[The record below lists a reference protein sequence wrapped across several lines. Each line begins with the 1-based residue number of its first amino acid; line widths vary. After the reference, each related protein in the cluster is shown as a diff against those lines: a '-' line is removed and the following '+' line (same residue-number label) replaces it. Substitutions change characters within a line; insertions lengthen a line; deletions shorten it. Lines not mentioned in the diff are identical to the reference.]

1 MAKKERLHFG
11 KISGDTVMKPFER
24 VRKTAKGLFSINI
37 QKDIEK
43 VKYLR
48 ASRQLIKYSW
58 ERFKIPFFVRI
69 KSNPLPSCPFYY
81 GALDDRC
88 ARHLGHSSS
97 NGSALDVML
106 SNANSMQGANR
117 PAYAGAVLD
126 DEENIPVIPVVCS
139 VSDVSRSSVSRLDW
153 EDSLCKMAKAKQAKR
168 CQLKKTVEGTE
179 KYMGMSTSKGTRAY
193 NYRKRTRYA
202 EIIRGYEE
210 DKQNTAFLT
219 LSSNRVDASTPIE
232 RVWEVFYKAARS
244 ITHKMQ
250 RKWGVKYF
258 LSVESDGNFLPHAH
272 LLVSF
277 SNCTVG
283 SLYIILCS
291 WIKSEWALGT
301 IDASLLSDYE
311 GEQKLHD
318 YLTKELQYAIESAPT
333 YEDDRESPQAQ
344 GFYKAM
350 NTLYFTE
357 ILRRKQF
364 MYSKSYRELLDSI
377 ADKYVSHE
385 TKDKQSSVKDDTLHN
400 EFINQFDR
408 DLELVE
414 TANATGT
421 YTPET
426 DEAFFRLMGIMMP
439 ERCRKDWFTSTDA
452 EKLQMLQENNGSL
465 VCSCQNRGVRHGSK
479 AMTCS
484 CSMLPYFDARK
495 WEDKE

>member
-11 KISGDTVMKPFER
+11 KTSGDAVLKPFGEVKKSAR
-24 VRKTAKGLFSINI
+24 ALFSINV

-48 ASRQLIKYSW
+48 ASRELIKYSW

-69 KSNPLPSCPFYY
+69 NSKPLPSCPFYY

-88 ARHLGHSSS
+88 ARHLGRTAS

-106 SNANSMQGANR
+106 SNADSVQGANR

-126 DEENIPVIPVVCS
+126 DEENMPVIPSVCS

-168 CQLKKTVEGTE
+168 CQIKKTVEGTE

-202 EIIRGYEE
+202 EIVRRYEE
-210 DKQNTAFLT
+210 DAQNTFFIT
-219 LSSNRVDASTPIE
+219 LNYNGFDTSKPLEKA
-232 RVWEVFYKAARS
+232 WEVFFKSVRS

-258 LSVESDGNFLPHAH
+258 LSVESDGSFLPHAH
-272 LLVSF
+272 LLASF
-277 SNCTVG
+277 PSSIVDRI
-283 SLYIILCS
+283 YIILPKWLETEWTIGS
-291 WIKSEWALGT
+291 KSC
-301 IDASLLSDYE
+301 DRLSDYGCE
-311 GEQKLHD
+311 HTLHG
-318 YLTKELQYAIESAPT
+318 YLSKELQYSIEDAPK

-357 ILRRKQF
+357 ILGRKQF
-364 MYSKSYRELLDSI
+364 MYSKSYRELLDGI
-377 ADKYVSHE
+377 AEKYVSHE
-385 TKDKQSSVKDDTLHN
+385 TNDKPSSVKDDTLHN
-400 EFINQFDR
+400 EFVNQFDK
-408 DLELVE
+408 DLELIE

-426 DEAFFRLMGIMMP
+426 DEAFFRLLGIMMP

-495 WEDKE
+495 FTNN